1 MQAPTQQSSF
11 DIGGPTRRSLLIV
24 ALAVACSAGCD
35 GSDRSTAEATT
46 ASEIK
51 VFRYSMNGAPT
62 SLDPVQTRSVYANF
76 VVLNAFDT
84 LYSYKYLARP
94 YRLKPNLAT
103 DLPEI
108 SEDNLT
114 YTIRLKPGVHFID
127 DPAFA
132 DGAPARCA
140 ATPRRFWPKWW

>member
-1 MQAPTQQSSF
+1 MSMQAPTQQSSF
-11 DIGGPTRRSLLIV
+11 GIGGPTRRSLLIV

-84 LYSYKYLARP
+84 LYSYKYLARDKC
-94 YRLKPNLAT
+94 RVAHGERVDELRVGAGQSNLHGIA
-103 DLPEI
+103 
-108 SEDNLT
+108 
-114 YTIRLKPGVHFID
+114 V
-127 DPAFA
+127 
-132 DGAPARCA
+132 
-140 ATPRRFWPKWW
+140 